1 MGKQATLKDI
11 ARHSGLSIA
20 TISRVLSNSD
30 YMVSEGTR
38 QRVLSSAKELNYTPN
53 ELGKSL
59 KTRSTRDIGVI
70 LPNITNPYFALLLQG
85 VNDEAARQGYHILL
99 CNSHRDSARE
109 AENISIL
116 ISKRVAGILLSSINP
131 NTNAVQRAIE
141 IGCNVLSLEQP
152 LPLPCPCVGFDYRA
166 GAQMATR
173 HLIDLGHRR
182 IGFIGAP
189 LDRPSRRLMLEGYR
203 DALREAALPETPAFE
218 MLAGVESDRVGIYEI
233 ENGGECARSFL
244 AMAER
249 PTGFVCINDMTALG
263 AMRAFAAAGLR
274 IPEDVSIVGF
284 DNIPYCELSAPTLTT
299 IDQRAYEL
307 GALAL
312 RRLVTKESESA
323 MLAPSLVIRNSTGRA
338 EPCTHMLRQG

>member
-20 TISRVLSNSD
+20 TVSRVLGDSD
-30 YMVSEGTR
+30 YVVSAETR
-38 QRVLSSAKELNYTPN
+38 QRVLRSAQQLNYTPN

-85 VNDEAARQGYHILL
+85 INDEAAKQGYHILL
-99 CNSHRDSARE
+99 CNSHRNVATES
-109 AENISIL
+109 ENISIL
-116 ISKRVAGILLSSINP
+116 IGKRVNGILLSSINP
-131 NTNAVQRAIE
+131 DPETVRRAIAA
-141 IGCNVLSLEQP
+141 GCNVLSIEQP
-152 LPLPCPCVGFDYRA
+152 LPFPCPHAGFDYRS
-166 GAQMATR
+166 GACMATQ
-173 HLIDLGHRR
+173 HLIALGHRA

-203 DALREAALPETPAFE
+203 QALREADIAQCPAFE

-244 AMAER
+244 SMAAP
-249 PTGFVCINDMTALG
+249 PTGYVCINDMTALG
-263 AMRAFAAAGLR
+263 AMRVFTAAGLR
-274 IPEDVSIVGF
+274 IPEDISIVGF
-284 DNIPYCELSAPTLTT
+284 DNIPYCELSTPGLTT
-299 IDQRAYEL
+299 VDQHAYDL

-312 RRLVTKESESA
+312 RHLVSGATEDA
-323 MLAPSLVIRNSTGRA
+323 ATLAPSLVLRESTGPVRRA
-338 EPCTHMLRQG
+338 